1 MKGQLA
7 TTLKRLRLSG
17 LASTIDVR
25 LQEAKT
31 NQLSHEEF
39 LELLVQDELAIRD
52 QRLIQRRL
60 NAAHF
65 RDLKTLEDFNWE
77 FNPSIPRR
85 EIMDL
90 ATCKFIQQRR
100 DCLLLGPPGIGKSH
114 IAQAIGYQAIKIS
127 YTVFY
132 QSIFDMIR
140 DLIQDQTFLG
150 HDKLLDRYLKP
161 ELLIIDDMGL
171 KRIPPN
177 SGEHLF
183 EIIMRRHEVRSTIMT
198 SNRPIEEWG
207 KLLGDLPAAGAILD
221 RFLQHAQVIPMTG
234 RSYRLKDKSKENS
247 CKKSTKKENGNI
259 NKDQ

>member
-1 MKGQLA
+1 MNGQLA
-7 TTLKRLRLSG
+7 TTLRRLRLSG
-17 LASTIDVR
+17 LASTLDVR

-31 NQLSHEEF
+31 NPLTHEEF
-39 LELLVQDELAIRD
+39 LDLLLQDEVALRD

-60 NAAHF
+60 KAARF
-65 RDLKTLEDFNWE
+65 RETKTLEDFHWE

-90 ATCKFIQQRR
+90 ATCKFIREQR
-100 DCLLLGPPGIGKSH
+100 DCLFIGPPGTGKSH
-114 IAQAIGYQAIKIS
+114 LAQALGYQAIKMS

-140 DLIQDQTFLG
+140 DLVQDETFLG
-150 HDKLLDRYLKP
+150 QDKTLVKYLKP
-161 ELLIIDDMGL
+161 DLLIIDDMGL
-171 KRIPPN
+171 KKIPAH

-207 KLLGDLPAAGAILD
+207 KLLGDVPAAGAILD
-221 RFLQHAQVIPMTG
+221 RFLQHAQVITMTG
-234 RSYRLKDKSKENS
+234 RSYRLKDKSQEKT
-247 CKKSTKKENGNI
+247 CKTSPKKENENV
-259 NKDQ
+259 NKGK